1 VYVRVWEYRVPPD
14 LVDRFA
20 AAYGADGAWVRLFAR
35 APGFAGTELFGAV
48 ESTDRF
54 LTVDRWQTE
63 EDWHAFLGTWRKD
76 YDALDDELAGVA
88 AVQSL
93 LAEMTV
99 PDPAASAAIRRHGWA

>member
-20 AAYGADGAWVRLFAR
+20 DAYGADGAWGSLFAR
-35 APGFAGTELFGAV
+35 APGLAGTELFRAV
-48 ESTDRF
+48 ESADRF

-63 EDWHAFLGTWRKD
+63 RDWHAFLNTWRNA
-76 YDALDDELAGVA
+76 YDTLDDEMAGVA

-93 LAEMTV
+93 LFEATLPEA
-99 PDPAASAAIRRHGWA
+99 AASS